1 MKKNKTRKIIVI
13 LLLIF
18 GSILITMGLLFHYYT
33 GSVSKSNKLVTI
45 SIKGSGSQIAQ
56 ELKANN
62 LIKSVDFFKLYL
74 KINRI
79 NDLKA
84 GVYEIRTN
92 MNLFE
97 IISLLQKGNNYNED
111 EITITFKEG
120 INMSQIATIIA
131 NNTLNSSDDVMN
143 LLKDKTYLQTLIDQ
157 YWFLDKDI
165 LNKEIYYPLEGY
177 LFPETYRFI
186 NKNVSVKDIFA
197 KMLQQMEK
205 ELNEYKTIIQDSE
218 YSIHE
223 ILTLASI
230 IEKEGKE
237 NDFKNI
243 SSVFHNRLAKGKKL
257 ESCATTYYGM
267 GLDFNDTGIA
277 NSEMIANIN
286 PYNTYKISALPVGP
300 IAMPSRKAIEA
311 SLNPNKTEYLYFL
324 SDSSHKSY
332 FFKTY
337 KEHQLKQ
344 KELKKEGKWYR

>member
-1 MKKNKTRKIIVI
+1 MKKNKIRKIIVI
-13 LLLIF
+13 LLLVF
-18 GSILITMGLLFHYYT
+18 GSILITTGLLFHYYT
-33 GSVSKSNKLVTI
+33 GSVSKSNKQVTV

-92 MNLFE
+92 MNLLE

-131 NNTLNSSDDVMN
+131 NNTLNSNDDVMN

-205 ELNEYKTIIQDSE
+205 ELNEYKSIIQDSE

-344 KELKKEGKWYR
+344 KELQKEGKWYR

>member
-344 KELKKEGKWYR
+344 KELQKEGKWYR